1 VSAPPRIIV
10 TCGDPA
16 GIGPDIALKA
26 ALAGARIT
34 LLGDREAIAA
44 RAKLLGLS
52 IPFTDYAAGRPPG
65 GALPLLH
72 LPCKSA
78 VAAGR
83 LSEANS
89 AHVIECIDRAAD
101 LCIAGEFDAMVTGPV
116 NKAVINRAGI
126 RFRGH
131 TEWIA
136 ARCGARA
143 PVMMLAGGGMRAC
156 LLTTHLPL
164 REVHRHITAPRIEQA
179 ACVILDDLRRLF
191 RIDAPALGVCGLNP
205 HAGEDGCFGG
215 EEIEIIAPALRRLR
229 ARGRNVIGPLPAD
242 TAFTPARLAQ
252 FDAVLA
258 MYHDQA
264 LPVVKHAGF
273 GGTVNITLGLPI
285 IRTSVDHGTAAELAG
300 GAAADPSSMQA
311 AIAMAA
317 ELAGKRETAA

>member
-1 VSAPPRIIV
+1 MSAPPRIIV

-16 GIGPDIALKA
+16 GIGPDIALKTA
-26 ALAGARIT
+26 IGGARIV
-34 LLGDREAIAA
+34 LIGDREMLIA

-52 IPFTDYAAGRPPG
+52 PRFIDYDGRPPPA

-72 LPCKSA
+72 LPCNTA
-78 VAAGR
+78 VTAGR
-83 LSEANS
+83 LDAANS
-89 AHVIECIDRAAD
+89 AHVIECIERAAD
-101 LCIAGEFDAMVTGPV
+101 LCMAGEFDAMVTGPV

-136 ARCGARA
+136 ERCGAPA
-143 PVMMLAGGGMRAC
+143 PVMMLAGGGMRVC

-164 REVHRHITAPRIEQA
+164 REVHRHITAPRIEQTA
-179 ACVILDDLRRLF
+179 GVILDELRRLF
-191 RIDAPALGVCGLNP
+191 HISAPALGVCGLNP
-205 HAGEDGCFGG
+205 HAGEDGYLGM

-229 ARGRNVIGPLPAD
+229 ARGRNIIGPLPAD
-242 TAFTPARLAQ
+242 TAFTAPRLAQ

-264 LPVVKHAGF
+264 LPVVKHANF

-300 GAAADPSSMQA
+300 GDGPAAAGPSSLRA
-311 AIAMAA
+311 AV
-317 ELAGKRETAA
+317 